1 MKARSFKAA
10 ISLTAAVACSL
21 AASAVNVDVAVSK
34 PGHEVPAS
42 LWGIFLEDIAFSV
55 DGCLYPEL
63 VWNRGFEFRPAPS
76 DDGFEKRLKGPTDL
90 GIPGWT
96 ADCRRT
102 GMGRFTLQ
110 YAKPLRA
117 DTPAYLRIE
126 AFASFAGVR
135 NTGPMGEMDVK
146 GGEPLNLS
154 LYARGDVPLI
164 VRVETADNKILC
176 EKHFHPKEMWRKFSA
191 VVTPKASAKKAHL
204 LILAAKAGTAEI
216 DYVSLMPAK
225 TFKGHGLRED
235 IAQLI
240 ADLKPA
246 NFRFP
251 GGCMLESCDY
261 AGWFDWKRTVG
272 APETRQP
279 LWNIW
284 GYYQNVGLG
293 FYEYFVFC
301 EDIGAEP
308 LPVFIGGRTCQ
319 FRNSK
324 LFPKENLG
332 WLVTNMLDAVEFIR
346 GPTNTTWGALRAKMG
361 HPAPFPLKTIGIG
374 NENWGKE
381 YYSRFY
387 PLAAGVKAVHP
398 DLKVIAAIDPH
409 VIRDPPRGK
418 ESWAEIRKGEVDFAD
433 EHMYASPSYWLN
445 HTDRYDSYPRD
456 HVPVY
461 IGEWGTRD
469 IRPDW
474 IDGLYVSLAE
484 AAFRIGIEKNSDVVK
499 MVAYAPLARRRGAP
513 RDGFSLLDVTTDAV
527 CGNPTYYAEKMFT
540 HNRPDRVVP
549 VSYPKVTTRQPA
561 GWDRE
566 KGPFNPKAE
575 AIDVVA
581 FHAGAGLAGDE
592 LVVKLVNAASA
603 ACPVTLAFDA
613 QLPAGKVSRETL
625 SGEPGAKNTPEEPTR
640 VVPRKDAFD
649 FAGGKTLDVQLPP
662 YSFVVLRLRR

>member
-1 MKARSFKAA
+1 MKAKSIKVTVG
-10 ISLTAAVACSL
+10 LTMAMALAV
-21 AASAVNVDVAVSK
+21 SAVNVDVAVSK

-126 AFASFAGVR
+126 AFAPFAGVR

-146 GGEPLNLS
+146 GGVPLNLS

-164 VRVETADNKILC
+164 VRVESADNKIIC
-176 EKHFHPKEMWRKFSA
+176 EKHFHPKETWRKFA
-191 VVTPKASAKKAHL
+191 ATVTPKSSAKKAHL

-319 FRNSK
+319 PVPR
-324 LFPKENLG
+324 LQALPE
-332 WLVTNMLDAVEFIR
+332 VE
-346 GPTNTTWGALRAKMG
+346 
-361 HPAPFPLKTIGIG
+361 
-374 NENWGKE
+374 
-381 YYSRFY
+381 
-387 PLAAGVKAVHP
+387 
-398 DLKVIAAIDPH
+398 
-409 VIRDPPRGK
+409 PR
-418 ESWAEIRKGEVDFAD
+418 
-433 EHMYASPSYWLN
+433 
-445 HTDRYDSYPRD
+445 
-456 HVPVY
+456 
-461 IGEWGTRD
+461 
-469 IRPDW
+469 
-474 IDGLYVSLAE
+474 
-484 AAFRIGIEKNSDVVK
+484 
-499 MVAYAPLARRRGAP
+499 LARH
-513 RDGFSLLDVTTDAV
+513 
-527 CGNPTYYAEKMFT
+527 E
-540 HNRPDRVVP
+540 
-549 VSYPKVTTRQPA
+549 
-561 GWDRE
+561 
-566 KGPFNPKAE
+566 
-575 AIDVVA
+575 
-581 FHAGAGLAGDE
+581 HA
-592 LVVKLVNAASA
+592 
-603 ACPVTLAFDA
+603 
-613 QLPAGKVSRETL
+613 
-625 SGEPGAKNTPEEPTR
+625 
-640 VVPRKDAFD
+640 
-649 FAGGKTLDVQLPP
+649 
-662 YSFVVLRLRR
+662 